1 MKPLHLIPEGRRV
14 KPNQTIREPSFW
26 RSPAGWVFLGF
37 SAIAAFFLLA
47 EHRAHV
53 LGVLPFLL
61 LGLCLVL
68 HLFGHGGHGGHGAGG
83 ANGTVR
89 RGGDHEH

>member
-1 MKPLHLIPEGRRV
+1 MRPEQS
-14 KPNQTIREPSFW
+14 NREPSFW

-37 SAIAAFFLLA
+37 ATVAAFFLVA

-53 LGVLPFLL
+53 LGALPFLL
-61 LGLCLVL
+61 LGLCVVM
-68 HLFGHGGHGGHGAGG
+68 HLFGHGGHGASG
-83 ANGTVR
+83 ANESAR

>member
-1 MKPLHLIPEGRRV
+1 MRPEQS
-14 KPNQTIREPSFW
+14 NREPSFW

-37 SAIAAFFLLA
+37 ATVAAFFLVA

-53 LGVLPFLL
+53 LGALPFLL
-61 LGLCLVL
+61 LGLCVVM
-68 HLFGHGGHGGHGAGG
+68 HLFGHGGHGSHGASD
-83 ANGTVR
+83 ANKTAR